1 MKQLNKNWKGIG
13 LFLLPAGVLYSL
25 FFIIPLGFVFYVS
38 LQSWNGISAMEFIG
52 LTNYRN
58 LFQNPTFI
66 LGIRNNFIWA
76 MALAFIQV
84 PLAALIAMIL
94 TRKPRGWRFLRTVYF
109 LPNVISQVAIA
120 MLWISIYNAEY
131 GAINQ
136 FLTMI
141 GLEDLT
147 QNWLGQIETALPAV
161 IIQQV
166 LYIGYFMIILLAAT
180 MSIPESFYEAAQLD
194 GANVFQQDWY
204 ITLPMIKSIMVV
216 CMTLAI
222 SYGLRHFEATFLMTN
237 GGPANSTM
245 VMGLHLYR
253 RTSSLDYGQ
262 ANAVGTT
269 LILVGGTIIVVIRR
283 LFSRRDKAADAV
295 Q

>member
-1 MKQLNKNWKGIG
+1 MIKLHKNWKGIG
-13 LFLLPAGVLYSL
+13 LFLLPAGLLYGL
-25 FFIIPLGFVFYVS
+25 FFIIPLVFVFYVS

-52 LTNYRN
+52 FQNYAN
-58 LFQNPTFI
+58 LLQNPTFT

-76 MALAFIQV
+76 MSLAFIQV
-84 PLAALIAMIL
+84 PLAALTAMIL
-94 TRKPRGWRFLRTVYF
+94 TRKPKGWRFLRTVYF

-120 MLWISIYNAEY
+120 TLWISLYNAEF

-136 FLTMI
+136 FLSII
-141 GLEDLT
+141 GLESWS

-161 IIQQV
+161 ILQQV
-166 LYIGYFMIILLAAT
+166 LYIGYFMIILLAGT
-180 MSIPESFYEAAQLD
+180 MSIPESYYEAAELD

-204 ITLPMIKSIMVV
+204 ITLPMIKNILVV

-253 RTSSLDYGQ
+253 RTSALDYGQ
-262 ANAVGTT
+262 ANAVGTS
-269 LILVGGTIIVVIRR
+269 LILVGGFIIVVIRR